1 MKVTMPLTIMH
12 NMLLFTT
19 LSFSCMV
26 SNASAALPSEVN
38 GQALP
43 SLSNML
49 ERVTPAVVNISTEG
63 QQTSDNPI
71 LNDPLFK
78 RFFGDGLSGD
88 NTVNGTGSG
97 VIIHA
102 QKGHI
107 LTNYHVLEGANSIV
121 VTLNDGRRFQ
131 AKIVGVDPRAD
142 LAILQIPA
150 ERLAAMRFGDSDR
163 LRVGDFV
170 VAIGNP
176 YGIGQTV
183 TSGIIS
189 ALHRNPGISEYEN
202 FIQTDA
208 PINLGN
214 SGGPLVNLR
223 GELIGINTAI
233 LGDQSGG
240 NLGIGFAVPIN
251 TAVGVITQLVQ
262 NGRVERGQLGLEVQN
277 INNDTARNLGIRPNA
292 GALVQRVLPDSA
304 AARAGI
310 QAGDIIIRLNS
321 RTVTSAVDVKN
332 MVGNVRVGQKAY
344 ITLLRNGKPRNTT
357 VTVDASSVPPSPD
370 SSTVNPADKPF
381 WERALH

>member
-1 MKVTMPLTIMH
+1 MPLTIMR
-12 NMLLFTT
+12 NMLLFAA
-19 LSFSCMV
+19 LSLPCMV
-26 SNASAALPSEVN
+26 SDSFAALPSEVN

-63 QQTSDNPI
+63 QQNSGNPI
-71 LNDPLFK
+71 VNDPLFK
-78 RFFGDGLSGD
+78 RFFGDGLSG
-88 NTVNGTGSG
+88 NSTISGTGSG

-107 LTNYHVLEGANSIV
+107 LTNYHVLEGASNIL

-131 AKIVGVDPRAD
+131 AQTVGVDPRAD

-150 ERLAAMRFGDSDR
+150 DHLVAMPFGDSDR

-251 TAVGVITQLVQ
+251 TASGVITQIVQ
-262 NGRVERGQLGLEVQN
+262 NGHVERGQLGLEVQN
-277 INNDTARNLGIRPNA
+277 ISDDIARDLGIRPNA
-292 GALVQRVLPDSA
+292 GALVQRVLPGSA
-304 AARAGI
+304 AAQAGV
-310 QAGDIIIRLNS
+310 QAGDIIVRLNS
-321 RTVTSAVDVKN
+321 RTVTNAVDVKN

-344 ITLLRNGKPRNTT
+344 VTLLRNGKPRN
-357 VTVDASSVPPSPD
+357 VTVVVGSAPDTPGADMPPANTPDASG
-370 SSTVNPADKPF
+370 KPF